1 MTAISEARPP
11 QAGGPST
18 GFLNTIERVGNKLPD
33 ITMLF
38 LYALFVCWGLS
49 WVLSYVS
56 FDYRHP
62 LTGDVI
68 QVVNMLSP
76 DELTTFVTLMVKNFI
91 SFPPLGITIVATL
104 GIGIAEGSGFIQ
116 VLLKKLLNITPQRI
130 LTPAVV
136 FVGVVSHM
144 ASDSAYVVLMPV
156 SAMMFYACGRHPLAG
171 IAASFAGLAGGF
183 TASYTPST
191 IDPIMQGF
199 TQGAARII
207 DPAYDVNVLCN
218 YFVSL
223 GGTFGVIAVCW
234 FITDRIVEPRLKAS
248 MPLNAELDTEKDQNL
263 RHITPEENRAFR
275 YAGLTM
281 LALIAGLAL
290 LLAPEN
296 SLWRAPDGSLTS
308 PKAPVMQAIVPLLFL
323 FFAIPGLVFGFAV
336 KKFKTSKDVTASMEN
351 ITRSLIS
358 FMVFGFFCAQFLY
371 SFGRSN
377 IGTLIAISGA
387 EFLKDL
393 AMPAGFTVF
402 GIILLTACLNLIIT
416 SASSKW
422 AILAPVFVPMLMAV
436 GISPEL
442 TQAAFRISD
451 SAVNVSTPMFAFYP
465 LILMYC
471 RQYCKDS
478 GVGTLCSMMLP
489 YTVGLL
495 VVLTA
500 TLYLFWGLGI
510 PLGFDSGYVY
520 PPQP

>member
-1 MTAISEARPP
+1 
-11 QAGGPST
+11 
-18 GFLNTIERVGNKLPD
+18 
-33 ITMLF
+33 
-38 LYALFVCWGLS
+38 
-49 WVLSYVS
+49 
-56 FDYRHP
+56 
-62 LTGDVI
+62 
-68 QVVNMLSP
+68 
-76 DELTTFVTLMVKNFI
+76 
-91 SFPPLGITIVATL
+91 
-104 GIGIAEGSGFIQ
+104 
-116 VLLKKLLNITPQRI
+116 
-130 LTPAVV
+130 
-136 FVGVVSHM
+136 
-144 ASDSAYVVLMPV
+144 
-156 SAMMFYACGRHPLAG
+156 
-171 IAASFAGLAGGF
+171 
-183 TASYTPST
+183 
-191 IDPIMQGF
+191 
-199 TQGAARII
+199 
-207 DPAYDVNVLCN
+207 
-218 YFVSL
+218 
-223 GGTFGVIAVCW
+223 
-234 FITDRIVEPRLKAS
+234 